1 MAASINTNY
10 AAMLAAQNLN
20 RTTAVLGEVQTR
32 ISTGLKV
39 ASAKDNGAVY
49 GIALRQQATSQSL
62 NAVRESLQRA
72 QSVTDVSLAA
82 GETITD
88 LLVQMKE
95 KALASIDTTINAPER
110 LILNADFTA
119 LRTQINTAANNS
131 GFNGASL
138 ISSTAT
144 AIRALADDTGGRTI
158 SVGRQWLFTPSTATT
173 DSNVRVRTTSTIG
186 NVVAAS
192 ASLSL
197 VNESIQ
203 RVAIALAAIGTGS
216 KALLNH
222 TNFINKLQ
230 DAVDAGVGNI
240 IDADMAKEASRLQST
255 QAKQQLGFQ
264 ALAIANQGPSNL
276 LGLFR

>member
-1 MAASINTNY
+1 MTSINTNY

-20 RTTAVLGEVQTR
+20 RTTAMLGEVQTR

-39 ASAKDNGAVY
+39 SSAKDNGAIY

-95 KALASIDTTINAPER
+95 KALAAIDTTIGAEER
-110 LILNADFTA
+110 AILNTDFAA
-119 LRTQINTAANNS
+119 LRAQINTAANNS
-131 GFNGASL
+131 GFNGATL
-138 ISSTAT
+138 IGSTAQS
-144 AIRALADDTGGRTI
+144 IRALADDTGTRTI
-158 SVGRQWLFTPSTATT
+158 SVARQYLFTPSAATV
-173 DSNVRVRTTSTIG
+173 SNVFVTTTTSIG
-186 NVVAAS
+186 TTAAAS
-192 ASLSL
+192 TALTR
-197 VNESIQ
+197 VNRSIQ
-203 RVAIALAAIGTGS
+203 QVAIALAAIGTGS

-240 IDADMAKEASRLQST
+240 IDADMAKEASRLQAT

>member
-1 MAASINTNY
+1 MTSINTNY

-39 ASAKDNGAVY
+39 ASAKDNGAIY

-95 KALASIDTTINAPER
+95 KALASIDSTINAPER
-110 LILNADFTA
+110 TILNTDFAA
-119 LRTQINTAANNS
+119 LRAQINTAANNS

-138 ISSTAT
+138 ISNTGTS
-144 AIRALADDTGGRTI
+144 IRALADDTGTRTI
-158 SVGRQWLFTPSTATT
+158 SVSQQRLYLTTTTTTTNVLVRATT
-173 DSNVRVRTTSTIG
+173 SVGT
-186 NVVAAS
+186 VAA
-192 ASLSL
+192 ASGALSL
-197 VNESIQ
+197 VNASIQ
-203 RVAIALAAIGTGS
+203 NVAIALAAIGTGS

-240 IDADMAKEASRLQST
+240 IDADMAKEASRLQAT

>member
-10 AAMLAAQNLN
+10 AAMLAAQNVN
-20 RTTAVLGEVQTR
+20 ATSDQLGVVQTR

-39 ASAKDNGAVY
+39 SSAKDNGAIY

-95 KALASIDTTINAPER
+95 KALAAIDTTISATDR
-110 LILNADFTA
+110 QALNTDFIA

-138 ISSTAT
+138 VSRTGQTIQ
-144 AIRALADDTGGRTI
+144 ALADDTGRSTI
-158 SVGRQWLFTPSTATT
+158 TVAARPMFTPSTTT
-173 DSNVRVRTTSTIG
+173 TSNVTVRTTTTIG
-186 NVVAAS
+186 TVANAS
-192 ASLSL
+192 AALSL
-197 VNESIQ
+197 VNASITS
-203 RVAIALAAIGTGS
+203 VALALSQIGTGS
-216 KALLNH
+216 KALANH
-222 TNFINKLQ
+222 TVFVNKLQ
-230 DAVDAGVGNI
+230 DAIDAGVGNI
-240 IDADMAKEASRLQST
+240 IDADMAKEASRLQSI

>member
-10 AAMLAAQNLN
+10 AAMLAAQNVN
-20 RTTAVLGEVQTR
+20 ATTEMLGGVQQR
-32 ISTGLKV
+32 IATGLKV
-39 ASAKDNGAVY
+39 SSAKDNGAIY

-95 KALASIDTTINAPER
+95 KALAAIDTTISATDR
-110 LILNADFTA
+110 SALATDFGA

-138 ISSTAT
+138 VSNTGIT
-144 AIRALADDTGGRTI
+144 IQALADDTGTRTI
-158 SVGRQWLFTPSTATT
+158 TVRAQNLSLGST
-173 DSNVRVRTTSTIG
+173 VM
-186 NVVAAS
+186 VVAATTTIGTTATAS
-192 ASLSL
+192 AALTL
-197 VNESIQ
+197 VNQSI
-203 RVAIALAAIGTGS
+203 RNVALALANIGTGS

-230 DAVDAGVGNI
+230 DAIDAGVGNI
-240 IDADMAKEASRLQST
+240 IDADMAKEASKLQSV

>member
-10 AAMLAAQNLN
+10 AAMLAAQNVN
-20 RTTAVLGEVQTR
+20 ATTEMLSAVQQR
-32 ISTGLKV
+32 IATGLKV
-39 ASAKDNGAVY
+39 SSAKDNGAIY

-95 KALASIDTTINAPER
+95 KALAAIDSTISATDR
-110 LILNADFTA
+110 QALATDFAA

-138 ISSTAT
+138 ISNTAV
-144 AIRALADDTGGRTI
+144 AINALADDTGTRTI
-158 SVGRQWLFTPSTATT
+158 SIQVQRLFLGSTNMVVTT
-173 DSNVRVRTTSTIG
+173 TTSLGTT
-186 NVVAAS
+186 AQAS
-192 ASLSL
+192 NALSL
-197 VNESIQ
+197 VNRSITN
-203 RVAIALAAIGTGS
+203 VALSLSRIGTGS

-222 TNFINKLQ
+222 TTFINKLQ
-230 DAVDAGVGNI
+230 DAIDAGVGNI
-240 IDADMAKEASRLQST
+240 IDADMAKEASRLQSI

>member
-10 AAMLAAQNLN
+10 AAMLAAQNVN
-20 RTTAVLGEVQTR
+20 ATTEMLSAVQQR
-32 ISTGLKV
+32 IATGLKV
-39 ASAKDNGAVY
+39 SSAKDNGAIY

-95 KALASIDTTINAPER
+95 KALAAIDNTISATDR
-110 LILNADFTA
+110 QALATDFAA

-138 ISSTAT
+138 ISNTAV
-144 AIRALADDTGGRTI
+144 AINALADDTGTKTI
-158 SVGRQWLFTPSTATT
+158 SIQVQRLFLGSTNMVVTT
-173 DSNVRVRTTSTIG
+173 TTSLGTT
-186 NVVAAS
+186 AQAS
-192 ASLSL
+192 NALSL
-197 VNESIQ
+197 VNRSITN
-203 RVAIALAAIGTGS
+203 VALSLSRIGTGS

-222 TNFINKLQ
+222 TTFINKLQ
-230 DAVDAGVGNI
+230 DAIDAGVGNI
-240 IDADMAKEASRLQST
+240 IDADMAKEASRLQSI

>member
-10 AAMLAAQNLN
+10 AAMLAAQNVN
-20 RTTAVLGEVQTR
+20 ATTEMLGGVQQR
-32 ISTGLKV
+32 IATGLKV
-39 ASAKDNGAVY
+39 SSAKDNGAIY

-95 KALASIDTTINAPER
+95 KALAAIDTTISATDR
-110 LILNADFTA
+110 SALATDFGA

-138 ISSTAT
+138 ISNTGIT
-144 AIRALADDTGGRTI
+144 IQALADDTGTRTI
-158 SVGRQWLFTPSTATT
+158 TVRAQNLSLGSTVMVVTATT
-173 DSNVRVRTTSTIG
+173 TLGTTATAST
-186 NVVAAS
+186 A
-192 ASLSL
+192 LSL
-197 VNESIQ
+197 VNRSITN
-203 RVAIALAAIGTGS
+203 VALALANIGTGS

-222 TNFINKLQ
+222 TTFINKLQ
-230 DAVDAGVGNI
+230 DAIDAGVGNI
-240 IDADMAKEASRLQST
+240 IDADMAKEASRLQSV